1 MHKCKRQIREARD
14 HIYDYRYWLV
24 QSIFTRWN
32 YKRCV
37 VTLSYEEGL
46 KMYVITGSNSNHWFR
61 IRVTNMKRAISI
73 ADQKAEEGYDDI
85 KIETYTEQ
93 LALQLEGDKKTK
105 TK

>member
-1 MHKCKRQIREARD
+1 
-14 HIYDYRYWLV
+14 
-24 QSIFTRWN
+24 
-32 YKRCV
+32 
-37 VTLSYEEGL
+37 
-46 KMYVITGSNSNHWFR
+46 
-61 IRVTNMKRAISI
+61 MKRAISI